1 MSHENFAPP
10 GEVRSEAKP
19 AKRERN
25 AAKFRAREAKRNER
39 EAAKLAKRQAAKS
52 VREAKRAEASSRNE
66 DAPGVRTVRTV
77 FALVS
82 ITAAAAFAIQAWMSY
97 RFAKDVWDIP
107 RPLCVAIIAMLDLFA
122 VTFMVLTYL
131 LRRAGFGAQIYVWV
145 LFIGSAASQVFA
157 AEQYGAKEVWSGP
170 VRSFAALPAIFL
182 AASLHGLII
191 WRNHSASAARRQP
204 AVAPPAPAPAVK
216 RPEPIA
222 IPRPLPADPPV
233 PRIVQ
238 PKPQVTATRAPV
250 PPRASATHSAAAD
263 RVIAEKATAKDV
275 AAELGVSPRAVQL
288 WVQARRKELAAKP
301 QVNGHVFVPA
311 EQGVN

>member
-25 AAKFRAREAKRNER
+25 AAKFRAREAKRTVR

-52 VREAKRAEASSRNE
+52 AREAKRAEVSSRTE
-66 DAPGVRTVRTV
+66 EAPGLRTVRTV

-82 ITAAAAFAIQAWMSY
+82 VSATAAFAIQAWMSY
-97 RFAKDVWDIP
+97 RFAKDVWNIP
-107 RPLCVAIIAMLDLFA
+107 RPLCVSIIAMLDLFA

-131 LRRAGFGAQIYVWV
+131 LRRASGITQVYVWAV
-145 LFIGSAASQVFA
+145 FVGSAAAQVFA
-157 AEQYGAKEVWSGP
+157 AEQYGAKETWSGP
-170 VRSFAALPAIFL
+170 VRAFAALPAIFL

-191 WRNHSASAARRQP
+191 WRNHSASAGRRQP
-204 AVAPPAPAPAVK
+204 EVAPPAPAPAVE

-222 IPRPLPADPPV
+222 IPRPVPAEPPA
-233 PRIVQ
+233 PRITQ
-238 PKPQVTATRAPV
+238 PKPQVTAPRTPV
-250 PPRASATHSAAAD
+250 ASTTHSAAAD
-263 RVIAEKATAKDV
+263 RVIAEKATAKEV
-275 AAELGVSPRAVQL
+275 ATELGVSPRAVQL

-301 QVNGHVFVPA
+301 QVNGHVFVPT